1 MENVQKAY
9 GWTVAL
15 LLTVVVWQWSSLEL
29 GNGSI
34 GGGVFIA
41 GMIGGFISS
50 LSRGVNSPE
59 TTSAPLNFLLVQR
72 IGHLLLGGILAFALY
87 LMFMANVVAGEL
99 FPNFPS
105 LDVNSFKNFVT
116 NSKPTDRIDYAKAL
130 VWGVIAGYSQ
140 KFVPNIFD
148 SLVERASLQPE
159 GSEEQELLIVEEEA
173 ADNVNEVKP
182 G

>member
-1 MENVQKAY
+1 MENVQRAY
-9 GWTVAL
+9 MWTVAL

-41 GMIGGFISS
+41 GMVGGFISS
-50 LSRGVNSPE
+50 LSRGIDAPE
-59 TTSAPLNFLLVQR
+59 TTNAPLDFLLVQR

-87 LMFMANVVAGEL
+87 LMFMANVVSGEL

-105 LDVNSFKNFVT
+105 LDVDSFKDFVK
-116 NSKPTDRIDYAKAL
+116 NSKPSDRIDYAKAL

-148 SLVERASLQPE
+148 SLVERVSLQTADS
-159 GSEEQELLIVEEEA
+159 GEQEPQIVEEEST
-173 ADNVNEVKP
+173 DNVNDAAR